1 MTITTIT
8 IAIAIATTTT
18 TITATITIT
27 IETSITIN
35 KVINT
40 ITIIT
45 IMMMMMKTSN
55 HQSHNL
61 LLVVQ
66 KIIFII
72 FIKTITIKIS
82 IDRKENTA
90 KTYKNNSNN
99 IIIMMAIRNIIRIEE
114 TDMAMRIKTMTI
126 IIDTIIT
133 NHHYIIMA
141 VQKIL
146 TIITIDKEII
156 TITPIVISTTIETV
170 TTKQPQQ
177 LK

>member
-1 MTITTIT
+1 MTIIAIIT
-8 IAIAIATTTT
+8 IAIAIAKT
-18 TITATITIT
+18 TITIT

-45 IMMMMMKTSN
+45 IMMMKTSN

-61 LLVVQ
+61 LLVVLR
-66 KIIFII
+66 IIFIRTI
-72 FIKTITIKIS
+72 LTITITIS

-90 KTYKNNSNN
+90 NTYKNNSIN
-99 IIIMMAIRNIIRIEE
+99 IIIMMAIRNITRTEE
-114 TDMAMRIKTMTI
+114 IYMAMRIKTMTI
-126 IIDTIIT
+126 IIETIIT
-133 NHHYIIMA
+133 NHHIMA
-141 VQKIL
+141 VPKIL

-156 TITPIVISTTIETV
+156 TITPIVMGTTIETV

-177 LK
+177 